1 MARQPGRTSPLTAAA
16 RSVPSPQGPGLWM
29 LQVAT
34 PLSTLR
40 DEARHLVRQALRE
53 HLPPWLGT
61 DAVDLITTPG
71 QAPRLAPP
79 HQGVGVSIAH
89 EAGLSLVALHRHGP
103 VGVDLMH
110 PVDMPDALDVARDH
124 MGPEV
129 AQALAKAMANRSATE
144 HAQAFAL
151 AWTAYEA
158 RLKCLGLPL
167 QEWQAEMDKDL
178 QTCQVQPLALPHG
191 LVGHLAWCAPS
202 QRGWLPE

>member
-1 MARQPGRTSPLTAAA
+1 MTAVVRSELT
-16 RSVPSPQGPGLWM
+16 PHGPGLWT
-29 LQVAT
+29 LQVPT

-40 DEARHLVRQALRE
+40 DEARRLVRQALRE
-53 HLPPWLGT
+53 HLPAWLGT

-71 QAPRLAPP
+71 QAPCLAPP

-110 PVDMPDALDVARDH
+110 PIDMPDALDVARDH
-124 MGPEV
+124 LGPEV
-129 AQALAKAMANRSATE
+129 AQALAKALANRPATE
-144 HAQAFAL
+144 HAKAFAL
-151 AWTAYEA
+151 AWTAHEA

-167 QEWQAEMDKDL
+167 QEWQAEMDKVL

-191 LVGHLAWCAPS
+191 LEGHLAWCAPS
-202 QRGWLPE
+202 QRGLSPQ